1 MKHIPSFDE
10 FVNESL
16 NEGYA
21 SQAGKYLRDFTLQ
34 GTIDAYGG
42 NIEWDAVVDTLDA
55 KPKDIIYVDGGELD
69 EPLQMS
75 IYGELNKTF
84 KGTEDVEVRGS
95 VGKYT
100 TIKYD
105 PKLKVIKIT
114 DNGSIGYYFTAKSNF

>member
-1 MKHIPSFDE
+1 MKNIPTFEE

-16 NEGYA
+16 NEGLA
-21 SQAGKYLRDFTLQ
+21 AQGGKFLRDFTLQ
-34 GTIDAYGG
+34 GTIDAQGG
-42 NIEWDAVVDTLDA
+42 SITWDAVVDTLDA
-55 KPKDIIYVDGGELD
+55 KPKDIIYVDGGDLH

-75 IYGELNKTF
+75 IYGDLKDRF
-84 KGTEDVEVRGS
+84 KGTEDVPVRGA
-95 VGKYT
+95 KYT